1 MEVEDVDRALARWR
15 AESRGSLARVT
26 PWTARLGRDITER
39 LVQGFRRG
47 LRGEDS
53 QVLEQ
58 RRWQRDSDQPAPGPL
73 PAEPSSRFHAAHARA
88 QAEPRTLCFPRAA

>member
-1 MEVEDVDRALARWR
+1 MDRALARWR

-47 LRGEDS
+47 LRGEES

-58 RRWQRDSDQPAPGPL
+58 RRQQCDSDQPAPGPL
-73 PAEPSSRFHAAHARA
+73 PTEPSSRFHAAHARA
-88 QAEPRTLCFPRAA
+88 QAEPRTLCFPRPA